1 MFGLV
6 DCNSFFASC
15 ELIFRPDL
23 RGKPVVVLSSNDGCV
38 VALTPEAKAVGLR
51 RGNPLFQISDI
62 VKKHGVAVFSSNYE
76 LYADISS
83 RVMSVIAEEAGHID
97 IYSIDEAF
105 IDIDADDALQAVD
118 KMRRLRQLIM
128 KGVGIPVSIGIA
140 HTRTLAKVANHYAK
154 AYPNYRGVCSI
165 DSEEKRV
172 KALKLFPVDEVWGVG
187 RRNMKVMQYN
197 GIRTAYGFT
206 QMSEAWVKANFQ
218 LQGVRTWKELRGVPC
233 KDLTDMSEKKSICVS
248 RSFGSMISDYSQ
260 MAESVANFASSCAEK
275 LRRQHSVASC
285 ITVFIHTNSHR
296 EDLQQYGNTRTVCMP
311 VPTSYTGE
319 IVTYALAAL
328 KLIFRPG
335 YMYKKS
341 GVVLSGISDDSG
353 IQQSLFDG
361 VDRSKMSRIT
371 KAVDSINRAY
381 GHDTVHLAIQRG
393 SESEWNARREYRS
406 PHYTTDFEDL
416 MTVVSG

>member
-1 MFGLV
+1 MI
-6 DCNSFFASC
+6 
-15 ELIFRPDL
+15 LIR
-23 RGKPVVVLSSNDGCV
+23 
-38 VALTPEAKAVGLR
+38 
-51 RGNPLFQISDI
+51 
-62 VKKHGVAVFSSNYE
+62 VKRSY
-76 LYADISS
+76 I
-83 RVMSVIAEEAGHID
+83 
-97 IYSIDEAF
+97 

-154 AYPNYRGVCSI
+154 AYSNYRGVCSI

-218 LQGVRTWKELRGVPC
+218 LQGVRTWKELRGVAC

-296 EDLQQYGNTRTVCMP
+296 EDLAVRQHTYRLHACAYFLYRRNRHLCTRCAQTHFSP
-311 VPTSYTGE
+311 
-319 IVTYALAAL
+319 
-328 KLIFRPG
+328 
-335 YMYKKS
+335 
-341 GVVLSGISDDSG
+341 
-353 IQQSLFDG
+353 
-361 VDRSKMSRIT
+361 RIH
-371 KAVDSINRAY
+371 V
-381 GHDTVHLAIQRG
+381 
-393 SESEWNARREYRS
+393 
-406 PHYTTDFEDL
+406 
-416 MTVVSG
+416 

>member
-1 MFGLV
+1 MFGLI

-23 RGKPVVVLSSNDGCV
+23 RGKPVVVLSSNDGCI
-38 VALTPEAKAVGLR
+38 VALTPEAKAVGLK
-51 RGNPLFQISDI
+51 RGNPLFQVSDI
-62 VKKHGVAVFSSNYE
+62 VKKYDVAVFSSNYE

-83 RVMSVIAEEAGHID
+83 RVMSVIAEEAGRID

-105 IDIDADDALQAVD
+105 IDIDTPDSVKAVD
-118 KMRRLRQLIM
+118 RMRSLRRVIM

-140 HTRTLAKVANHYAK
+140 PTRTLAKVANHYAK
-154 AYPNYRGVCSI
+154 AYPNYHGVCCI
-165 DSEEKRV
+165 DSDEKRV
-172 KALKLFPVDEVWGVG
+172 KALKLFPVDDVWGIG
-187 RRNMKVMQYN
+187 RRNMKIMQYN

-206 QMSEAWVKANFQ
+206 QMSETWVKANFQ

-233 KDLTDMSEKKSICVS
+233 KDLSDMSEKKSICVS
-248 RSFGSMISDYSQ
+248 RSFGTMISDYSSL
-260 MAESVANFASSCAEK
+260 AESVANFASSCAEK

-285 ITVFIHTNSHR
+285 LTVFINTNRHR
-296 EDLQQYGNTRTVCMP
+296 EDLQQYGNMRTVCMP

-328 KLIFRPG
+328 KLIYRPG

-341 GVVLSGISDDSG
+341 GVVLSGISADNG

-361 VDRSKMSRIT
+361 LDRSKMNRIT
-371 KAVDSINRAY
+371 KAVDSINRVY
-381 GHDTVHLAIQRG
+381 GRDTVHLAIQRG
-393 SESEWNARREYRS
+393 SDSDWNARREHRS
-406 PHYTTDFEDL
+406 PHYTTDFDDII
-416 MTVVSG
+416 TVTSG